1 MKFTLSWLKDHLDT
15 TADIK
20 TIVNTLTNIGLEVEL
35 VEDKSEKFKY
45 FTVAKVVSATKHP
58 NADRLKVCEVQTN
71 KGNFQVVCGASNAQ
85 TGMLGIFASVD
96 TFIPGTKMHLKK
108 SEIRGVE
115 SCGMLLSERELG
127 ISDEH
132 EVIIELS
139 NVHKI
144 GDPVAKIFGF
154 DDPVIEINITPNRS
168 DCLSVRGIARDLAAA
183 GLGSLI
189 ELKVNKIKGGFVS
202 GVKWLRKFNQKD
214 EYLCPGVAGRFF
226 KNVNNT
232 SSPEWLKSRLT
243 AIGLRPIS
251 ALVDISNYITHDL
264 GRPLHVYDAD
274 KISGNL
280 TMRKAVA
287 GEKCKTLDEKEYL
300 LSEDM
305 VVISDDKNLHGI
317 GGVMGG
323 LESGCSLETRSV
335 FIEVALFDP
344 ISVTKTGRK
353 LNLQSDARYRFERGV
368 DPTSIEWG
376 VDMAT
381 QMITQICGGEV
392 STIETDKSSI
402 QKNKIINFDTN
413 STKTLGGISIDTK
426 DQTTI
431 LNNLGFL
438 VKSKKNTLIEITVP
452 TFRPDIDGP
461 ADIVE
466 EILRIYGFDKIIPIS
481 LSKDINNNKETL
493 SANLKSFYKSK
504 RLIANRG
511 YLETVSWSFIDSK
524 EANYINNNVSIDI
537 KNPISTDL
545 SSMRPSAFP
554 NLLSSINPNVARLY
568 TNGKL
573 FEVGP
578 NFNGLE
584 EVDQQMVATGIQYGS
599 SSSSSWLNEARVTDV
614 FDVKSDVYYVLE
626 QLNVP
631 IEGLIFKTLRNN
643 VFHPGKSAQLMLG
656 KSIIANFGE
665 LSPLLLKR
673 FDIKAVVCGFE
684 IFIDK
689 LEQFQIKKTST
700 KKAYDNNPYQVVERD
715 FAFLFPKNI
724 KAIDLI
730 NNIKKIDKQIIKKV
744 IIFDVFEGKK
754 LPENKKSIALKV
766 ILQPLEKTFT
776 DSEIEKISTN
786 IIDLISKS
794 FGGELRH

>member
-20 TIVNTLTNIGLEVEL
+20 TIVNTLTNIGLEVEF

-85 TGMLGIFASVD
+85 TGMLGIFAPVD

-251 ALVDISNYITHDL
+251 ALVDITNYITHDL

-274 KISGNL
+274 KLSGNL

-368 DPTSIEWG
+368 DPTSIVWG

-392 STIETDKSSI
+392 STIEADKSSI

-438 VKSKKNTLIEITVP
+438 VKSKKNTVIEITVP

-643 VFHPGKSAQLMLG
+643 VFHPGKSAQLILG

-665 LSPLLLKR
+665 LNPLLLKR
-673 FDIKAVVCGFE
+673 IDIKAVVCGFE

>member
-15 TADIK
+15 AADIN
-20 TIVNTLTNIGLEVEL
+20 TIANTLTNIGLEVESA
-35 VEDKSEKFKY
+35 EDKSEEFKY

-71 KGNFQVVCGASNAQ
+71 KGNFQVVCGASNVQ
-85 TGMLGIFASVD
+85 IGMMGIFAPID
-96 TFIPGTKMHLKK
+96 TFIPGTKMHLKQ

-132 EVIIELS
+132 DGIIELS

-144 GDPVAKIFGF
+144 GEPAAKIFGF
-154 DDPVIEINITPNRS
+154 DDPVIEINITPNRP

-189 ELKVNKIKGGFVS
+189 ELKVDKIKGGFVS
-202 GVKWLRKFNQKD
+202 DVKWLRKFNQQD

-232 SSPEWLKSRLT
+232 SSPEWLKRRLT

-251 ALVDISNYITHDL
+251 ALVDITNYITHDL
-264 GRPLHVYDAD
+264 GRPLHAYDAD
-274 KISGNL
+274 KLSGNL
-280 TMRKAVA
+280 TMRKAVI

-300 LSEDM
+300 LKEDM
-305 VVISDDKNLHGI
+305 VVISDEKNLHGI

-323 LESGCSLETRSV
+323 LKSGCSLKTRNV

-376 VDMAT
+376 VDVAT
-381 QMITQICGGEV
+381 QMITKICGGEV
-392 STIETDKSSI
+392 STIEANQSSI

-413 STKTLGGISIDTK
+413 STKTLGGLSIDTK
-426 DQTTI
+426 EQVTI

-438 VKSKKNTLIEITVP
+438 VKSKQSTVIEITVP
-452 TFRPDIDGP
+452 TFRPDIDGT

-466 EILRIYGFDKIIPIS
+466 EILRIYGFDKIMPIS

-493 SANLKSFYKSK
+493 NANLKSFYKSK

-511 YLETVSWSFIDSK
+511 YLETISWSFIDSK
-524 EANYINNNVSIDI
+524 EANYINNNKSIEI
-537 KNPISTDL
+537 KNPISNDL
-545 SSMRPSAFP
+545 STMRPSAFP

-568 TNGKL
+568 TNGKI

-584 EVDQQMVATGIQYGS
+584 EIDQQMVATGIQYGS
-599 SSSSSWLNEARVTDV
+599 SSSYSWLNEARATDV
-614 FDVKSDVYYVLE
+614 YDVKSDVYYVLE

-631 IEGLIFKTLRNN
+631 IEGLIYKTLHNN
-643 VFHPGKSAQLMLG
+643 VFHPGKSAQLILG

-665 LSPLLLKR
+665 LSPLFLKR
-673 FDIKAVVCGFE
+673 FDVKAVVCGFE

-689 LEQFQIKKTST
+689 LEQFQIKKIST
-700 KKAYDNNPYQVVERD
+700 KKAYDSNPYQAVERD

-776 DSEIEKISTN
+776 DSEIEKISAN

-794 FGGELRH
+794 FEGELRH

>member
-20 TIVNTLTNIGLEVEL
+20 TIVNTLTNIGLEVEF

-85 TGMLGIFASVD
+85 TGMLGIFAPID
-96 TFIPGTKMHLKK
+96 TFVPGTKMNLKK

-251 ALVDISNYITHDL
+251 ALVDITNYITHDL

-274 KISGNL
+274 KLSGNL

-438 VKSKKNTLIEITVP
+438 VKSKKNTVIEITVP

-466 EILRIYGFDKIIPIS
+466 EILRIYGFDKITPIS

-493 SANLKSFYKSK
+493 STNLKSFYKSK

-614 FDVKSDVYYVLE
+614 FDVKSDIYYVLE

-643 VFHPGKSAQLMLG
+643 VFHPGKSAQLILG

-665 LSPLLLKR
+665 LNPLLLKR
-673 FDIKAVVCGFE
+673 FDIKADVCGFE

>member
-20 TIVNTLTNIGLEVEL
+20 TIVNTLTNIGLEVEF

-85 TGMLGIFASVD
+85 TGMLGIFAPVD

-251 ALVDISNYITHDL
+251 ALVDITNYITHDL

-274 KISGNL
+274 KLSGNL

-392 STIETDKSSI
+392 STIEADKSSI

-438 VKSKKNTLIEITVP
+438 VKSKKNTVIEITVP

-466 EILRIYGFDKIIPIS
+466 EILRIYGFDKITPIS

-631 IEGLIFKTLRNN
+631 IESLIFKTLRNN
-643 VFHPGKSAQLMLG
+643 VFHPGKSAQLILG

-776 DSEIEKISTN
+776 DSEIEKISIN

>member
-15 TADIK
+15 KVDIA
-20 TIVNTLTNIGLEVEL
+20 TIVKTLTNIGLEVEF
-35 VEDKSEKFKY
+35 VEDKSEEFKY
-45 FTVAKVVSATKHP
+45 FTVAKVISASKHP

-71 KGNFQVVCGASNAQ
+71 NGNFQVVCGAPNAQ
-85 TGMLGIFASVD
+85 TGMLGIFAPVD
-96 TFIPGTKMHLKK
+96 TFVPGTKMHLKK

-132 EVIIELS
+132 EGIIELS

-144 GDPVAKIFGF
+144 GDPIAKIFGF

-189 ELKVNKIKGGFVS
+189 KLKVDKIKGDFVS
-202 GVKWLRKFNQKD
+202 DVKWLRKFNQKD

-226 KNVNNT
+226 KNVNNK
-232 SSPEWLKSRLT
+232 SSPEWLQRRLT

-251 ALVDISNYITHDL
+251 ALVDITNYINNDL

-274 KISGNL
+274 KLSGNL
-280 TMRKAVA
+280 TMRKAVV

-323 LESGCSLETRSV
+323 LESGCSLETRNV

-376 VDMAT
+376 VDVAT
-381 QMITQICGGEV
+381 QMITQICGGKV
-392 STIETDKSSI
+392 SEIETDKSSI

-413 STKTLGGISIDTK
+413 ATKTLGGLSIDTK
-426 DQTTI
+426 DQVAI

-438 VKSKKNTLIEITVP
+438 VKSKQNTVVEITVP
-452 TFRPDIDGP
+452 TFRPDIEGS

-466 EILRIYGFDKIIPIS
+466 EILRIYGFDKIMPIS
-481 LSKDINNNKETL
+481 LSKDIYNNKETL
-493 SANLKSFYKSK
+493 NANLKSFYKSK

-511 YLETVSWSFIDSK
+511 YLETISWSFIDSK
-524 EANYINNNVSIDI
+524 EANYINNNQSINI
-537 KNPISTDL
+537 KNPISNDL
-545 SSMRPSAFP
+545 STMRPSAFP
-554 NLLSSINPNVARLY
+554 NLLSSIKPNVARLY
-568 TNGKL
+568 TNGKI

-584 EVDQQMVATGIQYGS
+584 EIDQQMVATGIQYGS
-599 SSSSSWLNEARVTDV
+599 SSSYSWLNEARATDV
-614 FDVKSDVYYVLE
+614 YDVKSDVYYVLE

-631 IEGLIFKTLRNN
+631 IEGLVYQKLHNN
-643 VFHPGKSAQLMLG
+643 VFHPGKSAKLILG
-656 KSIIANFGE
+656 KSTIANFGE
-665 LSPLLLKR
+665 LSPLLLTR
-673 FDIKAVVCGFE
+673 YDVKAAVCGFE

-689 LEQFQIKKTST
+689 LERFQIKKIST
-700 KKAYDNNPYQVVERD
+700 KKAYDRNPYQAVERD

-724 KAIDLI
+724 KSIDLV

-776 DSEIEKISTN
+776 DSEIEKISAN

-794 FGGELRH
+794 FEGELRH

>member
-20 TIVNTLTNIGLEVEL
+20 TIVNTLTNIGLEVEF

-45 FTVAKVVSATKHP
+45 FTVAKVVSVTKHP

-85 TGMLGIFASVD
+85 TGMLGIFAPVD

-251 ALVDISNYITHDL
+251 ALVDITNYITHDL

-274 KISGNL
+274 KLSGNL

-323 LESGCSLETRSV
+323 LESGCSLETCNV

-392 STIETDKSSI
+392 STIEADKSSI

-438 VKSKKNTLIEITVP
+438 VKSKKNTVIEITVP

-481 LSKDINNNKETL
+481 LSKDINNNRETL

-545 SSMRPSAFP
+545 SSMRPSVFP

-631 IEGLIFKTLRNN
+631 IEGLIYKTLHNN
-643 VFHPGKSAQLMLG
+643 VFHPGKSAQLILG

-673 FDIKAVVCGFE
+673 FDVKAVVCGFE

-689 LEQFQIKKTST
+689 LEQFQIKKIST
-700 KKAYDNNPYQVVERD
+700 KKAYDSNPYQAVERD

>member
-20 TIVNTLTNIGLEVEL
+20 TIVNTLTNIGLEVEF

-45 FTVAKVVSATKHP
+45 FTVAKVVNATKHP

-85 TGMLGIFASVD
+85 TGMLGIFAPID
-96 TFIPGTKMHLKK
+96 TFVPGTKMHLKK

-214 EYLCPGVAGRFF
+214 KYLCPGVAGRFF

-251 ALVDISNYITHDL
+251 ALVDITNYITHDL

-274 KISGNL
+274 KLSGNL

-317 GGVMGG
+317 GGVIGG

-392 STIETDKSSI
+392 STIEADKSSI

-438 VKSKKNTLIEITVP
+438 VKSKKNTVIEITVP

-614 FDVKSDVYYVLE
+614 FDVKSDIYYVLE

-643 VFHPGKSAQLMLG
+643 VFHPGKSAQLILG

-665 LSPLLLKR
+665 LNPLLLKR

-715 FAFLFPKNI
+715 FSFLFPKNI

-776 DSEIEKISTN
+776 DSEIEKISIN

>member
-20 TIVNTLTNIGLEVEL
+20 TIVNTLTNIGLEVEF

-85 TGMLGIFASVD
+85 TGMLGIFAPVD
-96 TFIPGTKMHLKK
+96 TFVPGTKMHLKK

-251 ALVDISNYITHDL
+251 ALVDITNYITHDL

-274 KISGNL
+274 KLSGNL

-323 LESGCSLETRSV
+323 LESGCSLETRNV

-392 STIETDKSSI
+392 STIEADKSSI

-438 VKSKKNTLIEITVP
+438 VKSKKNTVIEITVP

-599 SSSSSWLNEARVTDV
+599 SNSSSWLNEARVTDV

-631 IEGLIFKTLRNN
+631 IESLIFKTLRNN
-643 VFHPGKSAQLMLG
+643 VFHPGKSAQLILG

-665 LSPLLLKR
+665 LNPLLLKR

-715 FAFLFPKNI
+715 FAFLFSKNI

-776 DSEIEKISTN
+776 DSEIEKISIN

>member
-1 MKFTLSWLKDHLDT
+1 MKFTLGWLKDHLDT
-15 TADIK
+15 KADIG
-20 TIVNTLTNIGLEVEL
+20 TIAKTLTNIGLEVEF
-35 VEDKSEKFKY
+35 VKDKSEEFKY
-45 FTVAKVVSATKHP
+45 FTVAKVVSASKHP

-71 KGNFQVVCGASNAQ
+71 NGNFQVVCGALNAQ
-85 TGMLGIFASVD
+85 AGMLGVFAPVD
-96 TFIPGTKMHLKK
+96 TLVPGTKMHLKK

-132 EVIIELS
+132 EGIIELS
-139 NVHKI
+139 DIHKI
-144 GDPVAKIFGF
+144 GDPIAKIFGF

-183 GLGSLI
+183 GLGSLKK
-189 ELKVNKIKGGFVS
+189 LKVDKIKGDFVS
-202 GVKWLRKFNQKD
+202 EVKWLRKFNQKD
-214 EYLCPGVAGRFF
+214 DYLCPGVAGRFF

-232 SSPEWLKSRLT
+232 SSPEWLQRRLT
-243 AIGLRPIS
+243 AIGLRPIN
-251 ALVDISNYITHDL
+251 ALVDITNYINNDL

-274 KISGNL
+274 RLSGNL
-280 TMRKAVA
+280 VMRKAVA
-287 GEKCKTLDEKEYL
+287 GEKCKTLDEKEHL

-323 LESGCSLETRSV
+323 LESGCSLETRNV

-344 ISVTKTGRK
+344 ISVTKTGRR

-376 VDMAT
+376 LDVVT
-381 QMITQICGGEV
+381 QMIKQICGGQV
-392 STIETDKSSI
+392 SEIETDKSSI
-402 QKNKIINFDTN
+402 QKNTIINFDTN
-413 STKTLGGISIDTK
+413 STKTLGGLSIETK
-426 DQTTI
+426 DQITI

-438 VKSKKNTLIEITVP
+438 VKSKKNTVIEITVP
-452 TFRPDIDGP
+452 TFRPDIEGS

-466 EILRIYGFDKIIPIS
+466 EILRIYGFDKIMPIS

-493 SANLKSFYKSK
+493 NANLKSFYKSK

-511 YLETVSWSFIDSK
+511 YLETISWSFIDSK
-524 EANYINNNVSIDI
+524 EANYINNNKSIDI
-537 KNPISTDL
+537 RNPISSDL
-545 SSMRPSAFP
+545 STMRPSAFP
-554 NLLSSINPNVARLY
+554 NLLSSINPNVARLF
-568 TNGKL
+568 TNGKI

-578 NFNGLE
+578 NFYGLE
-584 EVDQQMVATGIQYGS
+584 ETDQQMVATGIQYGS
-599 SSSSSWLNEARVTDV
+599 SSSSSWLSEARVTDV
-614 FDVKSDVYYVLE
+614 YDVKSDVYYILA

-631 IEGLIFKTLRNN
+631 IEGLIYKILHNN
-643 VFHPGKSAQLMLG
+643 VYHPGKSAQLILG
-656 KSIIANFGE
+656 KNIIANFGE

-673 FDIKAVVCGFE
+673 FDVKAAVCGFE
-684 IFIDK
+684 IFIDN
-689 LEQFQIKKTST
+689 LEQFQIKKIST
-700 KKAYDNNPYQVVERD
+700 KKAYDNNPYQAVERD

-744 IIFDVFEGKK
+744 IVFDVFEGNK

-776 DSEIEKISTN
+776 DSEIEKITAS

-794 FGGELRH
+794 FEGELRQ